1 MRGRCMAAGRN
12 SGRTSAAVVATIASL
27 VASSGLL
34 AQGRVDVEIAV
45 SPRMSITTMQ
55 DLAQDFA
62 EAGMRG
68 VRFRAATQSEEPAL
82 EESGEGASRRYR
94 ATVIYDTKGFL
105 APNERFPLRSAA
117 AVKSWASQLS
127 VQGAQEMAAPKLAFG
142 LSAEGLVALHGK
154 LKVLAPDSTAGQRPG
169 DVARKLTSVI
179 GLPFEVTTKAQ
190 EVFRSSSEKV
200 QDELQG
206 MACGAALAAALRPA
220 GLVFYPVSIGGN
232 QAKLVIADASEAQ
245 EIWPIGW
252 PLAGSVLAAA
262 PNLTKHVSEVEIDD
276 VALSDASDAIRSRVQ
291 IPFLWDYNGM
301 ARNGVD
307 PTTTKVT
314 LPARKTLTYLRIME
328 NLLYQAKL
336 KCEVRMDE
344 AEQAFLWIEPFNAK
358 GPAAP
363 KIE

>member
-1 MRGRCMAAGRN
+1 MNFR
-12 SGRTSAAVVATIASL
+12 STSAGILAALASL

-45 SPRMSITTMQ
+45 SPRMPITTMQ

-62 EAGMRG
+62 EAGMQG
-68 VRFRAATQSEEPAL
+68 VRFRAATESERPSL

-94 ATVIYDTKGFL
+94 ATVVYNTQGFA

-117 AVKSWASQLS
+117 AVKAWASQLS
-127 VQGAQEMAAPKLAFG
+127 MQGAQELAAPKLAFG
-142 LSAEGLVALHGK
+142 LSAEGLVALHAK
-154 LKVLAPDSTAGQRPG
+154 LKALAPDSTAGKRPG

-179 GLPFEVTTKAQ
+179 GVPFEVTTKAQ
-190 EVFRSSSEKV
+190 EVFRTSTETV

-206 MACGAALAAALRPA
+206 MASGTALAAALRPA

-245 EIWPIGW
+245 EIWPVGW
-252 PLAGSVLAAA
+252 PLAGSVLSAT
-262 PNLTKHVSEVEIDD
+262 PNLTKHVSEVEIQD
-276 VALSDASDAIRSRVQ
+276 VALSDASAAIRSRVQ

-301 ARNGVD
+301 ARNGID
-307 PTTTKVT
+307 PATAKVT

-344 AEQAFLWIEPFNAK
+344 AEQAFLWIEPFSAK

-363 KIE
+363 KIR